1 MHVYMF
7 DIFDIIAIVDVF
19 CVFVCVRCL
28 HVFVATSLLLNNS
41 LVFKTGSEGQRN
53 FVNPW

>member
-1 MHVYMF
+1 MYVYMSVF
-7 DIFDIIAIVDVF
+7 FEIIVIVDF
-19 CVFVCVRCL
+19 LCVCVHCL